1 MPDPAQ
7 RAPRDGD
14 ALRNDLDRSPRPRVV
29 GPLTARL
36 ALAFLAVALGALA
49 LFSILML
56 VATTR
61 EVADLARRQ
70 QDQTAA
76 DVAQAAGVA
85 YATAEGDGV
94 GWDGAHF
101 ETLRA
106 LAHLGGG
113 EVVVLDESGRAV
125 EGAVEGSP
133 QKTSPGRV
141 VRRDVVVGGRRI
153 GSVFVAFSRG
163 GLPGADRNL
172 RNALIETVAVGAGVA
187 ALLALS
193 AAVAVSRRITRP
205 VVALTETVRAVESG
219 DKSARVGDIGAPGEL
234 GALAG
239 AFDRISIAGRLYLCE
254 RLL

>member
-1 MPDPAQ
+1 MPDPAR
-7 RAPRDGD
+7 RAPHDGD
-14 ALRNDLDRSPRPRVV
+14 ALGTDLDRSPRPRVV

-85 YATAEGDGV
+85 YATAEGNGV
-94 GWDGAHF
+94 GWDGAHL

-113 EVVVLDESGRAV
+113 EVVVLDDSGR
-125 EGAVEGSP
+125 AVEGSP
-133 QKTSPGRV
+133 QKRSPGRGV
-141 VRRDVVVGGRRI
+141 RQQVPASLPPSTTTSCASSRSSKTSRRWLRPTRRD
-153 GSVFVAFSRG
+153 SFLSPDPWTWPTSPP
-163 GLPGADRNL
+163 GLSPCC
-172 RNALIETVAVGAGVA
+172 
-187 ALLALS
+187 
-193 AAVAVSRRITRP
+193 
-205 VVALTETVRAVESG
+205 
-219 DKSARVGDIGAPGEL
+219 AP
-234 GALAG
+234 ASKQ
-239 AFDRISIAGRLYLCE
+239 RISAWRQA
-254 RLL
+254 

>member
-7 RAPRDGD
+7 GAPGDVD
-14 ALRNDLDRSPRPRVV
+14 ALRNDLDRSSRPRVV

-49 LFSILML
+49 LFSVLML

-76 DVAQAAGVA
+76 DVAQAAGVV
-85 YATAEGDGV
+85 YATAERDGV

-113 EVVVLDESGRAV
+113 EVIVLDDSGR
-125 EGAVEGSP
+125 AVEGSP
-133 QKTSPGRV
+133 QKRSPGRV
-141 VRRDVVVGGRRI
+141 VRRDVVVG
-153 GSVFVAFSRG
+153 
-163 GLPGADRNL
+163 
-172 RNALIETVAVGAGVA
+172 
-187 ALLALS
+187 
-193 AAVAVSRRITRP
+193 
-205 VVALTETVRAVESG
+205 
-219 DKSARVGDIGAPGEL
+219 
-234 GALAG
+234 
-239 AFDRISIAGRLYLCE
+239 
-254 RLL
+254 